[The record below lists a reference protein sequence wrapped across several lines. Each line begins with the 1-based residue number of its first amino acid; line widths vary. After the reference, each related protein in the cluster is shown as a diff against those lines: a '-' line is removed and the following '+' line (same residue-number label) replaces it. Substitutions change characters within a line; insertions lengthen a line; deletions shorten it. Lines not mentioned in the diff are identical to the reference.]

1 MDAELGK
8 PNAEPHGRDVEPLTK
23 SLLEMLL
30 QSRESGSNLLNVRS
44 ADNQSK
50 LVSANPPAVSVGP
63 FTLAGTSL
71 KSLMTASPARWPYPS
86 LIALK

>member
-30 QSRESGSNLLNVRS
+30 QSRESGLNLLNVRS

-50 LVSANPPAVSVGP
+50 LVSANPPGSIGW
-63 FTLAGTSL
+63 TLYLGQYLAEKFDDGVTCQMAISIID
-71 KSLMTASPARWPYPS
+71 RF
-86 LIALK
+86 